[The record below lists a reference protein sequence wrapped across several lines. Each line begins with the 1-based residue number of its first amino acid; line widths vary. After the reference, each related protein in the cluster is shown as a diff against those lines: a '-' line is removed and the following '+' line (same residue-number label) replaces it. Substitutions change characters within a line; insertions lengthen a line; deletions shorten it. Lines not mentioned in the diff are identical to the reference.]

1 MTRPWRTVDRAE
13 TDDGPLELR
22 TRGSGEFLIT
32 LSGRVLMNSSARRSE
47 EALAE
52 VACAAIEASAAP
64 RVLIGGLGMGCT
76 LRAALD
82 GLPPD
87 ATLVVA
93 ELHDAVLNWCR
104 GPLAELT
111 DASVEDPRVEVRLD
125 DVARVIEAAT
135 RPGAERFDAIV
146 LDLYEGPHPATQPAE
161 HPHYGPAALA
171 RSRRALSDRGLL
183 AIWSE
188 DPDAAFERRLRGAGF
203 AVERQRPGRGGRRHA
218 VYLARSRSG

>member
-1 MTRPWRTVDRAE
+1 MTRPWETLDRVE

-22 TRGSGEFLIT
+22 TRGPADFLIT

-52 VACAAIEASAAP
+52 VACAALEGRVAP
-64 RVLIGGLGMGCT
+64 GVLIGGLGMGCT

-82 GLPPD
+82 ALPAD

-93 ELHDAVLNWCR
+93 ELNEVVWRWCR

-111 DASVEDPRVEVRLD
+111 DASVEDPRVEVRLG
-125 DVARVIEAAT
+125 DVARVIEAAA
-135 RPGAERFDAIV
+135 RPGGERFDAIV

-171 RSRRALSDRGLL
+171 RTRRALSPPGLL

-203 AVERQRPGRGGRRHA
+203 AVERKRPGRGGRRHV
-218 VYLARSRSG
+218 VYLARSAPE